1 MMTPTSKQGDLS
13 PVRPIIR
20 GLKSS
25 ATLVINERSRQLMAE
40 GHKIYRLGFGQ
51 SPFPVPPTVIKA
63 LQKYAGEK
71 DYLPVKG
78 LAALRQAVANFNKR
92 TLGLQCEAE
101 DVIIGPGSKELIFN
115 LQLAYD
121 GVLLLPAPNWVSYEP
136 QAQITQ
142 MPVYRIPTT
151 QEEAWCLQADALEA
165 ACKELPATNKLL
177 ILNYPNNPTGTS
189 YSPGQLQR
197 LAQVLKKYEVL
208 VIADEIYGEV
218 HHTGQHHSLAEFY
231 PEGTIISGGLSK
243 WCGAGGWRLGTFTFP
258 PAYGWLQDAMAR
270 IASETFSAVSAP
282 IQYAACT
289 AFNGNEEI
297 EHYLN
302 ASRKILKTVGQFV
315 YRSLTASGIE
325 MPAPEGGFYLF
336 PNFEYFRPSLE
347 QKGIT
352 TSAALCEYL
361 LSNKKIALLP
371 GSDFGRPERELT
383 ARLAFVDFD
392 GQTTLER
399 FADPSATPS
408 EEEILLDCPDIRMVV
423 RLLTEWCAEHK
434 FTR

>member
-1 MMTPTSKQGDLS
+1 MMTPISKQGDLS
-13 PVRPIIR
+13 PVRPLIR
-20 GLKSS
+20 DLKPS
-25 ATLVINERSRQLMAE
+25 ATLVINERSRQLIEE
-40 GHKIYRLGFGQ
+40 GHQIYRLGFGQ
-51 SPFPVPPTVIKA
+51 SPFPVPPTVVKA

-78 LAALRQAVANFNKR
+78 LPALRKAVADFNQR
-92 TLGLQCEAE
+92 TLGLQCTAE
-101 DVIIGPGSKELIFN
+101 EVIIGPGSKELIFN

-136 QAQITQ
+136 QAQIAQ

-151 QEEAWCLQADALEA
+151 QEESWRLQADDLEKS
-165 ACKELPATNKLL
+165 CQELPATNKLL
-177 ILNYPNNPTGTS
+177 ILNYPNNPTGIS
-189 YSPGQLQR
+189 YSPDHLKS
-197 LAQVLKKYEVL
+197 LAQVLRKHQVL

-218 HHTGQHHSLAEFY
+218 HHTGNHHSLAEFY

-258 PAYGWLQDAMAR
+258 PAYRWLQDAMAR

-289 AFNGNEEI
+289 AFAGNEEI
-297 EHYLN
+297 EHYLK

-315 YRSLTASGIE
+315 YRSLTASGIQ

-336 PNFEYFRPSLE
+336 PNFTRFRPTLA

-361 LSNKKIALLP
+361 LTEKKIALLP
-371 GSDFGRPERELT
+371 GSDFGRPESELT

-392 GQTTLER
+392 GQKILEH
-399 FADPSATPS
+399 FAKASSVPT
-408 EEEILLDCPDIRMVV
+408 EEEILLDCPAIRSAV
-423 RLLTEWCAEHK
+423 RLLAEWCAEHNYL
-434 FTR
+434 R